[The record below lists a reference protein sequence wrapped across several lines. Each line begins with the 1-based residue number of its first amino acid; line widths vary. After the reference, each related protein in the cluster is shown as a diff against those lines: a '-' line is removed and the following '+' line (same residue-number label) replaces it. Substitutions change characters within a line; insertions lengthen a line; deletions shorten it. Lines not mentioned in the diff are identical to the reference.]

1 MLFKIHG
8 DNIQPDDDI
17 ISSMEFGEPYFNPNR
32 RDSKTRIFHS
42 IAMTDNYIVVPE
54 NSLVMPTKDILTKTI
69 NGIPIV
75 ETYHFSS
82 GLKGTFALID
92 KKTMKLKNRFHT
104 AKKGYRYQY
113 LEGTTFSFSTN
124 MVMVHD
130 DNQ

>member
-1 MLFKIHG
+1 MLYKIRG

-75 ETYHFSS
+75 ETYHF
-82 GLKGTFALID
+82 GNDVKGAFAIIS
-92 KKTMKLKNRFHT
+92 KKTMKLIHRVHT
-104 AKKGYRYQY
+104 AKKGYRYY
-113 LEGTTFSFSTN
+113 HLLI
-124 MVMVHD
+124 
-130 DNQ
+130 